1 MSLLEIENGSL
12 YYFQAWE
19 YVKGEYTREFYLEK
33 DLDYEELITSFEG
46 YFVKPHGKVD
56 INEDNTQKISD
67 FIKYRLKE
75 SRIDTSK
82 KTIIV
87 FASQQDCEEVYIE
100 DEGFTPES
108 NNDMEDGVIITNLI
122 KDGTVW
128 NQPIF
133 QMMEKGVLG

>member
-1 MSLLEIENGSL
+1 M
-12 YYFQAWE
+12 QAWE

-33 DLDYEELITSFEG
+33 DPDYEELITSFEG
-46 YFVKPHGKVD
+46 YFVKPHGEVD

-87 FASQQDCEEVYIE
+87 FA
-100 DEGFTPES
+100 TH
-108 NNDMEDGVIITNLI
+108 IIS
-122 KDGTVW
+122 
-128 NQPIF
+128 
-133 QMMEKGVLG
+133 